1 MLHYNQVIENHK
13 ERVKGEIMESY
24 EVFRRLMYEKNV
36 IVADVIRGSGVTRQT
51 LLTWKKGKEPQLRTL
66 RKIAE
71 YFGVPVTEF
80 IKE

>member
-1 MLHYNQVIENHK
+1 
-13 ERVKGEIMESY
+13 MESY

-36 IVADVIRGSGVTRQT
+36 IVADVIRGSGVTRPT

>member
-13 ERVKGEIMESY
+13 GRVKGEIMESY

>member
-1 MLHYNQVIENHK
+1 
-13 ERVKGEIMESY
+13 MESY